1 MAEKQAHK
9 TLQDLKEGTFLF
21 LTKLLRNKTRLL
33 KTSFFFKKN
42 IYKFNILQMFIFIN
56 SVLSKSGY
64 VRISYI
70 TLSVSNN

>member
-33 KTSFFFKKN
+33 KTSFLKKI

-64 VRISYI
+64 VWIGYI
-70 TLSVSNN
+70 TLSISNN

>member
-21 LTKLLRNKTRLL
+21 LTKLLQNKTRLL
-33 KTSFFFKKN
+33 KTIFFKK
-42 IYKFNILQMFIFIN
+42 IYKFNILQMLIFIN

-64 VRISYI
+64 VWIVYI
-70 TLSVSNN
+70 TPSISNN